1 MVVVKQFPLLRLFWK
16 RWRVRSLFCAF
27 KSLAKGNVRLEQYE
41 LNYLYNKMTMYAMN
55 RGNHLSE
62 IIHNTSRAEQ
72 GLWILSPLCDS
83 VVTAQGDLY
92 TASTNEGGMIAVT
105 NKSFSVHWLVNIGLR
120 PT

>member
-1 MVVVKQFPLLRLFWK
+1 MEREVFIL
-16 RWRVRSLFCAF
+16 CENAF

-41 LNYLYNKMTMYAMN
+41 LNYLYNKITMYAMN

-72 GLWILSPLCDS
+72 GLWTLSPLCDS

-92 TASTNEGGMIAVT
+92 TASMNEGGMIAVT

-120 PT
+120 LT

>member
-1 MVVVKQFPLLRLFWK
+1 MESEVFIL
-16 RWRVRSLFCAF
+16 CENAF

-120 PT
+120 LT